1 MTKLLGVFLTALLL
15 VPTEASASTS
25 AVDCP
30 QEARSPSGVKALI
43 QCAAP
48 KMGVSTTKALAIA
61 YRESHYQPGA
71 KNPRSSAAGVFQVVS
86 GTWRY
91 FVGHFRWGHRVGTS
105 VYDGRANVILS
116 LRYVRA
122 RGWGPWS

>member
-1 MTKLLGVFLTALLL
+1 
-15 VPTEASASTS
+15 
-25 AVDCP
+25 
-30 QEARSPSGVKALI
+30 
-43 QCAAP
+43 
-48 KMGVSTTKALAIA
+48 MGVSTTKALAIA